1 MSLYKRKDSK
11 IWWCEF
17 KDATGKRVQKSTG
30 TEIKALAQEYYDR
43 VKVEVWEQRR
53 IGVKARH
60 TWSEAVL
67 RYLAEKSEKVTL
79 ETDKSHLRWLDPHL
93 NGKYLDEINR
103 DLISRI
109 TLERQKPYEIPRKK
123 GPPRK
128 IDPKA
133 NTVNRT
139 LEIIRA
145 ILRMAQDEW
154 EWIATKPKIV
164 IKKVKEIRVSW
175 ITREKAEEL
184 LKYLPEHQQG
194 MMRFALETGL
204 RRSNVTHLEWGQ
216 VDLERRLA
224 WIHPDQAKAKKAI
237 GVPLSREAVLI
248 LSLQWGK
255 HPTWVFPYQ
264 GKPVIQT
271 STKTWRNAVKKAGI
285 PAGFTW
291 HSLRHTFAS
300 WHAQDGTPMHVLQEL
315 GGWASLEMVRRYAHL
330 STEHLAHYVDRRVG
344 LQMAGTDVF
353 PTVPLLAIKKGQT
366 IEA

>member
-17 KDATGKRVQKSTG
+17 KDGTGKRVQKSTG

-60 TWSEAVL
+60 MWNEAVL

-109 TLERQKPYEIPRKK
+109 TLERQKPYEILRKK

-128 IDPKA
+128 IEPKA

-145 ILRMAQDEW
+145 ILRMARDEW
-154 EWIATKPKIV
+154 EWIATTPKIAM
-164 IKKVKEIRVSW
+164 KKVNSIRVSW
-175 ITREKAEEL
+175 ITREQAEEL
-184 LKYLPEHQQG
+184 LKHLPEHQQA

-204 RRSNVTHLEWGQ
+204 RRSNVTHLQWGQ
-216 VDLERRLA
+216 IDLEKRLA
-224 WIHPDQAKAKKAI
+224 WIHPDQAKARKAI

-271 STKTWRNAVKKAGI
+271 STKTWRDAVKKPEFLQGLRGIASGTRLPHGMHRMAHHCMCCKSWEAGLHRRWCGGMRI
-285 PAGFTW
+285 CLRSILRIMWTVAWGCKWQVLTF
-291 HSLRHTFAS
+291 SLRYRF
-300 WHAQDGTPMHVLQEL
+300 WQ
-315 GGWASLEMVRRYAHL
+315 
-330 STEHLAHYVDRRVG
+330 
-344 LQMAGTDVF
+344 
-353 PTVPLLAIKKGQT
+353 
-366 IEA
+366 